1 MPKLNPDFLQTRK
14 ITDLLAQLSRKTPN
28 HVRKA
33 KGDSANIKA
42 DLLALQYA
50 QGQNYVGSGPTG
62 VLAAKKSSK
71 VSMFLP
77 AGSTTTLPAGGQ
89 VTSSGPIAVSAGTTA
104 IVPAGGQVVGDNM
117 VVQTPTV
124 VQPAGPVAM
133 PGAEPTTIAGVKATV
148 APTAVAVDGAKKKL
162 NPAFLVSR
170 SNKDLAAQIIR
181 KQGLKTKTVAG
192 TKDALTARLLAKEYD
207 ADQDYIGLGQAGGK
221 GKAKIQKFVGSTT
234 APIVAPAAAAPA
246 PAPAPIIV
254 PTGGSMTSTDI
265 PVDLPDGGVVSF
277 PSGGVIGTDTDASAT
292 TDVSSGATVTVSAP
306 SVVTQP
312 SAAAPTSSSSS
323 SSSSSSGGSPP
334 AQQRTEAEIIAAIR
348 ACLQAPTAGGGGGG
362 GGGV

>member
-1 MPKLNPDFLQTRK
+1 MPKLNPEFLETRK
-14 ITDLLAQLSRKTPN
+14 ITDLLAQLSKKNPN
-28 HVRKA
+28 HGRKA

-62 VLAAKKSSK
+62 VLASKKSAK

-104 IVPAGGQVVGDNM
+104 IVSAGGQVVGDNM

-124 VQPAGPVAM
+124 VQPAGPVIM
-133 PGAEPTTIAGVKATV
+133 PTAQPTTIAGVQA
-148 APTAVAVDGAKKKL
+148 AAGPTAVAVTGGKKKL
-162 NPAFLVSR
+162 NPAFLDSR

-181 KQGLKTKTVAG
+181 KQGLKTKTVTG
-192 TKDALTARLLAKEYD
+192 NKDALKARLLAKQYD
-207 ADQDYIGLGQAGGK
+207 ADQDYIGLKQAGGK
-221 GKAKIQKFVGSTT
+221 GKTIIQKFVGSTT
-234 APIVAPAAAAPA
+234 APIVTVPATATAST
-246 PAPAPIIV
+246 PAPILV
-254 PTGGSMTSTDI
+254 PTGGSMTSADI

-277 PSGGVIGTDTDASAT
+277 PSGGAIGTDTGVPTT
-292 TDVSSGATVTVSAP
+292 TDVSSGTTVTVSAP

-312 SAAAPTSSSSS
+312 SGSVPSS
-323 SSSSSSGGSPP
+323 SSSSSSGGISTPP
-334 AQQRTEAEIIAAIR
+334 QQKTEAEIIAAIR
-348 ACLQAPTAGGGGGG
+348 ACLEAPTSGGGGGG
-362 GGGV
+362 GGGGGF

>member
-1 MPKLNPDFLQTRK
+1 MPKLNPDFLETRK
-14 ITDLLAQLSRKTPN
+14 ITDLLAQLSKKNPN
-28 HVRKA
+28 HGRKA

-62 VLAAKKSSK
+62 VLAAKKSAK

-89 VTSSGPIAVSAGTTA
+89 VTSTGPIAVSAGTTA
-104 IVPAGGQVVGDNM
+104 IVAAGGQVVGDNM
-117 VVQTPTV
+117 VVHTPTV

-133 PGAEPTTIAGVKATV
+133 PGAKPANLAGVPVTTGPV
-148 APTAVAVDGAKKKL
+148 AVAGGKKKL

-170 SNKDLAAQIIR
+170 SNKDLVAQIIR

-192 TKDALTARLLAKEYD
+192 NKDALTARLLAKEYD

-221 GKAKIQKFVGSTT
+221 GKANIQKFVGSTT
-234 APIVAPAAAAPA
+234 APIVAPAAAAA
-246 PAPAPIIV
+246 AAPAPIIV
-254 PTGGSMTSTDI
+254 PTGGSMTSTVI

-277 PSGGVIGTDTDASAT
+277 PSGGVIGSDTSVSTT

-306 SVVTQP
+306 AVVTQP
-312 SAAAPTSSSSS
+312 SGAAPTSSSSS
-323 SSSSSSGGSPP
+323 SSGAP

-348 ACLQAPTAGGGGGG
+348 ACLQAPSAGGGGGG
-362 GGGV
+362 GGGGL